1 MTKFSEIFGIN
12 KEQAELDFVD
22 ITPGSDIPLYI
33 DPTALTSRDDN
44 WSLYCHELVVSFFE
58 AVLEAVKNGNRNRG
72 IRLLSHLGEPEETH
86 LGVSQNGNRGRGIG
100 DIQAS
105 ELFIA
110 LSESSAAKSGLLED
124 LTDFAL
130 FIPRIGRDK
139 ISDMT
144 TNIIRD
150 ALITY
155 TQEQCKLY
163 NIPMKSVSSGF
174 YWSKEK
180 LEWEQSYKEL
190 PICNSSKILLVPKYA
205 VRHEVGVDYSQYR
218 RHFVLDFLQEEHL
231 RADDSLVTTLRD
243 KKGKIT
249 SKQVYIKTLN
259 LHYPKD
265 KNFLVDFSIQHPEI
279 IEKYRDTLKEDASK
293 IPDINGL
300 GYHEELLARKLKEE
314 LINIKTGASSASQY
328 HDYCLS
334 AISFLFFPN
343 LIYPKKEREINE
355 GRKRIDIT
363 YTNGKENGLFYRIA
377 FDQHL
382 KANTIH
388 VECKNYTNDIEN
400 PEIDQL
406 LARFDHTRGR
416 FGMLFFRNSANL
428 SKLKLRCKDAVRQH
442 LGVVLPI
449 DDSFIIQC
457 LNCVEIH
464 EREKID
470 GLLESLFQEIIS

>member
-1 MTKFSEIFGIN
+1 MTKFSEIFN
-12 KEQAELDFVD
+12 MRKKQAELDFVD
-22 ITPGSDIPLYI
+22 ITPGSDTPLYI
-33 DPTALTSRDDN
+33 DPSALTARDDD
-44 WSLYCHELVVSFFE
+44 WSIYCHELVVSFFNS
-58 AVLEAVKNGNRNRG
+58 VLEAVKSGNRNRG
-72 IRLLSHLGEPEETH
+72 IKLLSHLGEPEETH
-86 LGVSQNGNRGRGIG
+86 LGVSQDGNKGRGIG
-100 DIQAS
+100 NLQAS
-105 ELFIA
+105 ELFDA
-110 LSESSAAKSGLLED
+110 LSESKAAKSGLLED

-130 FIPRIGRDK
+130 FIPHIGRDK

-144 TNIIRD
+144 TNIIRE
-150 ALITY
+150 ALIIY

-163 NIPMKSVSSGF
+163 NIPMESVNSGF

-180 LEWEQSYKEL
+180 LEWEQGYKDL
-190 PICNSSKILLVPKYA
+190 PLCDLSKVLLVPKYA
-205 VRHEVGVDYSQYR
+205 VRYEVGVDYSQYR
-218 RHFVLDFLQEEHL
+218 RKFVLDFLCEEHL
-231 RADDSLVTTLRD
+231 RADDALVTTLRS
-243 KKGKIT
+243 KKGKET
-249 SKQVYIKTLN
+249 KKVYKKTVDE
-259 LHYPKD
+259 HYPKD
-265 KNFLVDFSIQHPEI
+265 KNFLAEFSIKHPEI
-279 IEKYRDTLKEDASK
+279 IDKYRDSLKEDASK

-300 GYHEELLARKLKEE
+300 NYNETLLARKLKEE
-314 LINIKTGASSASQY
+314 LMKINTGASSASQY

-334 AISFLFFPN
+334 VISFLFFPN

-388 VECKNYTNDIEN
+388 IECKNYTNDIAN

-416 FGMLFFRNSANL
+416 FGMLFFRNSDNL
-428 SKLKLRCKDAVRQH
+428 IKLKLRCKDAVRQQ

-457 LNCVEIH
+457 LDYVEIH

-470 GLLESLFQEIIS
+470 GLLESLFQEVIS

>member
-1 MTKFSEIFGIN
+1 MMRFSEIFNIN
-12 KEQAELDFVD
+12 KKQAELDFVD

-33 DPTALTSRDDN
+33 DPSALTSRDDN
-44 WSLYCHELVVSFFE
+44 WSLECHELVVSFFE
-58 AVLEAVKNGNRNRG
+58 SVLEAVKSGNRNRG
-72 IRLLSHLGEPEETH
+72 IRLLSRLGEPEETH
-86 LGVSQNGNRGRGIG
+86 LGVSQNGNKGRGIG
-100 DIQAS
+100 NLQAS
-105 ELFIA
+105 DLFDA
-110 LSESSAAKSGLLED
+110 LSESKAAKSGLLED

-130 FIPRIGRDK
+130 FIPHIGRDK

-144 TNIIRD
+144 TNIIRE
-150 ALITY
+150 ALIIY

-163 NIPMKSVSSGF
+163 NIPMESVNSGF

-180 LEWEQSYKEL
+180 LEWEQEYKEL
-190 PICNSSKILLVPKYA
+190 PLYDSTKILLVPKYA
-205 VRHEVGVDYSQYR
+205 VRYQVGVDYSQYR
-218 RHFVLDFLQEEHL
+218 RKFVLDFLCEEHL
-231 RADDSLVTTLRD
+231 RADDALVTTLRD
-243 KKGKIT
+243 NKGKVRKKVVY
-249 SKQVYIKTLN
+249 KQTVDE
-259 LHYPKD
+259 HYPKD
-265 KNFLVDFSIQHPEI
+265 KIFLAEFSIKHPEI
-279 IEKYRDTLKEDASK
+279 IDKYRDSLKEDASK

-300 GYHEELLARKLKEE
+300 EYSEKLLARKLKEE
-314 LINIKTGASSASQY
+314 LLNIKTGAKSASQY

-334 AISFLFFPN
+334 VISFLFFPN

-388 VECKNYTNDIEN
+388 VECKNYTNDIAN

-416 FGMLFFRNSANL
+416 FGMLFFRNSDNL
-428 SKLKLRCKDAVRQH
+428 MKLKLRCKDAVRQH

-449 DDSFIIQC
+449 DDNFIIQC
-457 LNCVEIH
+457 LDYIEIN
-464 EREKID
+464 ERRRVDMI
-470 GLLESLFQEIIS
+470 LESLFQEIIS